1 MFSPADRLTKKAN
14 TPSKNPKTRV
24 TIDPRLEARF
34 QNTPSRKVAVMG
46 GAQAAT
52 VMEII
57 TRASFAK
64 KGLPVQEDALKA
76 MGEHIRKRLDH
87 ESSALFATAR
97 LWDDGIIDPRDTRDV
112 LAFVLRTIDE
122 ADRRTLRPNTFGV
135 ARL

>member
-1 MFSPADRLTKKAN
+1 MCGRSY
-14 TPSKNPKTRV
+14 
-24 TIDPRLEARF
+24 DPRFVFAWP
-34 QNTPSRKVAVMG
+34 NSKVAVMG

-57 TRASFAK
+57 TRASFLK
-64 KGLPVQEDALKA
+64 KGLPLQEDALKA
-76 MGEHIRKRLDH
+76 MGEHIRNLLDR

-112 LAFVLRTIDE
+112 LAFALRTIHE
-122 ADRRTLRPNTFGV
+122 ASRREVRPNTFGV